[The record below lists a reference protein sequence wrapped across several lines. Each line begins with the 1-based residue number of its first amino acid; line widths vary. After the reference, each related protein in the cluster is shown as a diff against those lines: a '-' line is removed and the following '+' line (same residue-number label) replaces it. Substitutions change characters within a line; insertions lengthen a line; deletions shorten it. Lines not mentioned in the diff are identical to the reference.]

1 MCLFIIDSIQAI
13 TDGAHQ
19 EELSTILPSS
29 SSIPLRRLSLN
40 RIREESNENDD
51 EPPSSIENSLNNAY
65 LNTSKDGNT
74 QRNNENGN
82 EPNSLINRTDLT
94 IRTAASAN
102 SEEST
107 SEQKQFRL
115 PGLPYALSTSF
126 SSSPSTP
133 PANKKFGFK
142 ANYSILPGE
151 DGGPQS
157 VVTDTATT
165 DSVTLDTS
173 EAGRQ
178 LSNINQ
184 QHKNEVYPL
193 TGENDSSE
201 GFSTSFS
208 SPEILQNESDSESER
223 KFYYFENLFLLGLV
237 FPFEIFAY
245 ICLGHDAQYNYLAIP
260 KFVRILY
267 FNRYWYIKRFILTED
282 CN

>member
-1 MCLFIIDSIQAI
+1 MFIIDSIQAI
-13 TDGAHQ
+13 TDGTQQ

-29 SSIPLRRLSLN
+29 SSIPLRRLSLS

-51 EPPSSIENSLNNAY
+51 DPSSSIENSLNNAY

-74 QRNNENGN
+74 LRSNENGS
-82 EPNSLINRTDLT
+82 EHNSQINRTDLT

-133 PANKKFGFK
+133 PANKTFGFK

-178 LSNINQ
+178 LSNMNQ

-193 TGENDSSE
+193 MGEKDSSE
-201 GFSTSFS
+201 GVSTSFS
-208 SPEILQNESDSESER
+208 SPEILQTESDSESER

-245 ICLGHDAQYNYLAIP
+245 ICLGHDAPYNYLAIP

-267 FNRYWYIKRFILTED
+267 FNRYWYIKD
-282 CN
+282 SY